1 MSEFTIYMAAGFI
14 YAVGW
19 AIASAIFL
27 SSEKGDFFYGGGF
40 SDAPFVVALY
50 WPALLLFLGLIWV
63 IIFIGWVLSPIVLI
77 PKYLSNTVLIRSIND
92 CLNRNFV
99 E

>member
-1 MSEFTIYMAAGFI
+1 MSEFTMYMIAGFV
-14 YAVGW
+14 YAIGW
-19 AIASAIFL
+19 VIASAIFL

-40 SDAPFVVALY
+40 SEAPFVVAFY
-50 WPALLLFLGLIWV
+50 WPLLLLFLGLICV
-63 IIFIGWVLSPIVLI
+63 IIFMSWVLSPIVLI